1 MANDRRF
8 RFGAQLLL
16 RRLREEWAAKA
27 RRVEELGYSTL
38 CVPDHFD
45 DQLAPI
51 PALVAA
57 AAATT
62 TLRVGTLV
70 LDNDYRHPLL
80 TAKEAAT
87 VDVLSGG
94 RFELGMG
101 AGWLRSDYEQ
111 SGIACDPPGVRID
124 RLEEGL
130 AVVKGLL
137 AGGKFSFSGRHYT
150 VTDHPGTPLPVQ
162 RPRPPIL
169 VGGGGRRILAL
180 AGREADIVSVNFD
193 LRSGSIGPQVGAT
206 ATAGGHG
213 REGAAGSG
221 RRPAT
226 ASTTSSCPHTA
237 YLTMVTDDREAVAG
251 GLGAGFGLD
260 AEQVLAMPNFAH
272 RHRRPDRRRA
282 RAPPGRAGLLLRR
295 RRRRVPRGH
304 GAGRRARLAGR

>member
-8 RFGAQLLL
+8 RFGVQCSFAGSGK
-16 RRLREEWAAKA
+16 EWAAKA
-27 RRVEELGYSTL
+27 ARVEELGYATL

-57 AAATT
+57 AAATS

-94 RFELGMG
+94 RLELGMG
-101 AGWLRSDYEQ
+101 AGWMRSDYEQ
-111 SGIACDPPGVRID
+111 SGIACDSPRVRID

-137 AGGKFSFSGRHYT
+137 DGGKFSFSGRHYT

-169 VGGGGRRILAL
+169 VGGGGRRILSL

-193 LRSGSIGPQVGAT
+193 LRSGSVGPQVGAT
-206 ATAGGHG
+206 ATAEATAEKLRWV
-213 REGAAGSG
+213 REAAGARFDDIELS
-221 RRPAT
+221 
-226 ASTTSSCPHTA
+226 HTA
-237 YLTMVTDDREAVAG
+237 YLTMVTDDREEVAG
-251 GLGAGFGLD
+251 GLGSGFGLD
-260 AEQVLAMPNFAH
+260 ADQVLAMPNFAIGTVVQIA
-272 RHRRPDRRRA
+272 DELERRRDELGFSYVVVGGECHEA
-282 RAPPGRAGLLLRR
+282 MAP
-295 RRRRVPRGH
+295 VV
-304 GAGRRARLAGR
+304 ARLAGR

>member
-1 MANDRRF
+1 MASDRRF
-8 RFGAQLLL
+8 RFGAQISFAGTGD
-16 RRLREEWAAKA
+16 EWAAKA

-38 CVPDHFD
+38 CMPDHFD

-57 AAATT
+57 AAATS

-87 VDVLSGG
+87 VDVVSGG

-111 SGIACDPPGVRID
+111 SGIACDTPGVRID
-124 RLEEGL
+124 RLAEGV

-150 VTDHPGTPLPVQ
+150 VSNHPGTPLPVQ
-162 RPRPPIL
+162 RPHPPLLI
-169 VGGGGRRILAL
+169 GGGGRRILSL

-193 LRSGSIGPQVGAT
+193 LRSGSIDTQVGAT
-206 ATAGGHG
+206 ATAGATAEKVGWV
-213 REGAAGSG
+213 REAAGDRFDDVELSY
-221 RRPAT
+221 
-226 ASTTSSCPHTA
+226 TA
-237 YLTMVTDDREAVAG
+237 YLTMVTDDREAVAA
-251 GLGAGFGLD
+251 GLGVGFGLD
-260 AEQVLAMPNFAH
+260 AEQVLAMPNFAVGTVMEIA
-272 RHRRPDRRRA
+272 DELERRRDELGFSYVVVGGECHEA
-282 RAPPGRAGLLLRR
+282 MAP
-295 RRRRVPRGH
+295 VV
-304 GAGRRARLAGR
+304 ARLAGR

>member
-1 MANDRRF
+1 MASNRRF
-8 RFGAQLLL
+8 RFGAQLSHAGSGVQ
-16 RRLREEWAAKA
+16 WAAKA
-27 RRVEELGYSTL
+27 RRVEDQGYSIL

-57 AAATT
+57 AAATS

-111 SGIACDPPGVRID
+111 SGIVCDPPAVRID
-124 RLEEGL
+124 RLAEGV

-137 AGGKFSFSGRHYT
+137 AGGKFSFCGHHYT
-150 VTDHPGTPLPVQ
+150 VTGHPGTPLPVQ
-162 RPRPPIL
+162 RPRPPLLI
-169 VGGGGRRILAL
+169 GGGGRRILSL

-193 LRSGSIGPQVGAT
+193 LSSGSIGPQVGAT
-206 ATAGGHG
+206 ATAGATAEKIGWV
-213 REGAAGSG
+213 REAAGDRFDDVELSY
-221 RRPAT
+221 
-226 ASTTSSCPHTA
+226 TA
-237 YLTMVTDDREAVAG
+237 YLTMVTDEREAVAG
-251 GLGAGFGLD
+251 GLGIGFGLD
-260 AEQVLAMPNFAH
+260 GEQVLAMPNFAIGTVVEIA
-272 RHRRPDRRRA
+272 DELERRRDELGLSYVVVGGDCHDA
-282 RAPPGRAGLLLRR
+282 MAP
-295 RRRRVPRGH
+295 VVD
-304 GAGRRARLAGR
+304 RLAGR

>member
-8 RFGAQLLL
+8 RFGVQCSFAGSGK
-16 RRLREEWAAKA
+16 EWAEKA
-27 RRVEELGYSTL
+27 ARVEDLGYSTL

-87 VDVLSGG
+87 ADVLSGG
-94 RFELGMG
+94 RLELGMG
-101 AGWLRSDYEQ
+101 AGWMSRDYDQ
-111 SGIACDPPGVRID
+111 SGITCDRPGVRID
-124 RLEEGL
+124 RLAESL

-137 AGGKFSFSGRHYT
+137 AGGKFSFRGQHYT
-150 VTDHPGTPLPVQ
+150 ITDHPGTPLPVQ

-169 VGGGGRRILAL
+169 VGGGGRRILTL
-180 AGREADIVSVNFD
+180 AGREADIVNVNFA

-206 ATAGGHG
+206 ATAEATAEKVRWI
-213 REGAAGSG
+213 REAAGDRFDDIELS
-221 RRPAT
+221 
-226 ASTTSSCPHTA
+226 HTA

-251 GLGAGFGLD
+251 GLGSGFGLD
-260 AEQVLAMPNFAH
+260 ADQVLAMPNFAIGTVGQIA
-272 RHRRPDRRRA
+272 DELERRRDELGFSYVVVGGECHEA
-282 RAPPGRAGLLLRR
+282 MAP
-295 RRRRVPRGH
+295 VV
-304 GAGRRARLAGR
+304 ARLAGR

>member
-1 MANDRRF
+1 MAHDRRF
-8 RFGAQLLL
+8 RFGVQLSFAGTGG
-16 RRLREEWAAKA
+16 EWAAKA

-57 AAATT
+57 AAATS

-87 VDVLSGG
+87 VDVVSGG

-111 SGIACDPPGVRID
+111 SGIPCDPPAVRID
-124 RLEEGL
+124 RLAEGI

-137 AGGKFSFSGRHYT
+137 AGGKFSFCGRHYT
-150 VTDHPGTPLPVQ
+150 VTRHPGTPVPVQ
-162 RPRPPIL
+162 QPRPPLL
-169 VGGGGRRILAL
+169 VGGGGRRILSL

-193 LRSGSIGPQVGAT
+193 LSSGSIGTQVGAT
-206 ATAGGHG
+206 ATAGATAEKVGWV
-213 REGAAGSG
+213 RQAAGARFDDLELSY
-221 RRPAT
+221 
-226 ASTTSSCPHTA
+226 TA
-237 YLTMVTDDREAVAG
+237 YLTMVTDDRQAVAG
-251 GLGAGFGLD
+251 GLGVGFGLD
-260 AEQVLAMPNFAH
+260 AEQVLAMPNFAIGTVGQIA
-272 RHRRPDRRRA
+272 DELKRRRDELGFSYVVVGGECYEA
-282 RAPPGRAGLLLRR
+282 MAP
-295 RRRRVPRGH
+295 VVE
-304 GAGRRARLAGR
+304 RLAGR

>member
-8 RFGAQLLL
+8 RFGVQCSFAGSGQ
-16 RRLREEWAAKA
+16 EWAAKA
-27 RRVEELGYSTL
+27 ARVEELGYATL

-51 PALVAA
+51 PALMAA

-94 RFELGMG
+94 RLELGIG
-101 AGWLRSDYEQ
+101 AGWMRSDYQQ
-111 SGIACDPPGVRID
+111 SGIPCDPPRVRID

-137 AGGKFSFSGRHYT
+137 AGGKFDFSGRHYT
-150 VTDHPGTPLPVQ
+150 VTGHPGTPLPVQ

-169 VGGGGRRILAL
+169 VGGGGRRILTL

-193 LRSGSIGPQVGAT
+193 LRSGSVGPQVGAT
-206 ATAGGHG
+206 ATAEATAEKLRWV
-213 REGAAGSG
+213 REAAGERFGDIELS
-221 RRPAT
+221 
-226 ASTTSSCPHTA
+226 HTA
-237 YLTMVTDDREAVAG
+237 YLTIVTDDREAVAG
-251 GLGAGFGLD
+251 GLGSGFGLD
-260 AEQVLAMPNFAH
+260 ADQVLAMPNFAIGTVVQIA
-272 RHRRPDRRRA
+272 DELERRRDELGFSYVVVGGECHEA
-282 RAPPGRAGLLLRR
+282 MAP
-295 RRRRVPRGH
+295 VV
-304 GAGRRARLAGR
+304 ARLAGK